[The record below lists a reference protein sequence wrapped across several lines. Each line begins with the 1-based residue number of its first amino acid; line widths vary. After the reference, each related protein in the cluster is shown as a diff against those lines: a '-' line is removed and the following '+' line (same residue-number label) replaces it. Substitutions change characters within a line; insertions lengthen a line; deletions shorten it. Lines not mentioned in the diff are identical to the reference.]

1 MTRDPLDRVAAFAP
15 APDRPTDP
23 DGLADARARFEAGRR
38 ADDARRAPAS
48 RRTSGGS
55 TFPWSR
61 LALTAGL
68 ATATAVAVLA
78 VTAAMGPGGEPGQQP
93 SQARLLGLVPAAAA
107 ANPACGAASV
117 DQDLSTPMDR
127 STWSS
132 SPVADVAA
140 VVGQRRPDRVTV
152 YEEIR
157 HCPAAVASA
166 VIYDP
171 DELKGI
177 NVYRDVAAG
186 HLTEIET
193 LAAADTVSLRG
204 VDGWV
209 LAWTNEP
216 GVPRQRLTWIDQDGV
231 RWYAVAEGMLEG
243 DTLAVLDALEFDA
256 EGDLEPSSVPDG
268 LEHAPVLD
276 PEVGE
281 RSTYTW
287 AAEYGVEG
295 GTVVEQDGGSF
306 DQPGPTYLYLEVT
319 TPATAPVEAEV
330 AEFRNEIVDLDGKRA
345 AWTPHGQGGAELRW
359 VQDGVRYRLVAQVD
373 GLEAMRELARTVEP
387 VDLDDPRLG

>member
-1 MTRDPLDRVAAFAP
+1 MTRDPLDRVAAL

-23 DGLADARARFEAGRR
+23 DGLADARARFEAGCR
-38 ADDARRAPAS
+38 ADDARQAPVS

-68 ATATAVAVLA
+68 ATATAVAVLG
-78 VTAAMGPGGEPGQQP
+78 VTAVVGPSGEPGQPP

-117 DQDLSTPMDR
+117 DEDLSTPMDR
-127 STWSS
+127 SAWSS

-152 YEEIR
+152 YEEVR
-157 HCPAAVASA
+157 HCPTAVASA

-171 DELKGI
+171 DEVKGI
-177 NVYRDVAAG
+177 NIYRDVASG
-186 HLTEIET
+186 HLTEIER
-193 LAAADTVSLRG
+193 LGAADKVSVRG

-209 LAWTNEP
+209 LSWTNDP

-231 RWYAVAEGMLEG
+231 RWYAVAEGMPER
-243 DTLAVLDALEFDA
+243 DTLAVLDALEFDGA
-256 EGDLEPSSVPDG
+256 GDLDPSSVPDG

-287 AAEYGVEG
+287 GVEYG
-295 GTVVEQDGGSF
+295 TDDRAVVEQDGGSF
-306 DQPGPTYLYLEVT
+306 DQPGPSYLYLEVT

-330 AEFRNEIVDLDGKRA
+330 AEFRNDIIDFDGTRA

-359 VQDGVRYRLVAQVD
+359 VEDGVRYRLVAQVED
-373 GLEAMRELARTVEP
+373 LEAMREVARTVEP